1 MSLLDARQ
9 SKPLEGG
16 PSFSLKHRA
25 IRAIWGVTW
34 MLLARW
40 TPPPMHRWRGTL
52 LRLFGANV
60 HPSARVYASVRIWY
74 PPNLTLH
81 ANAVIGPGANIYC
94 MDRITVGEKA
104 IVSQGAHLCG
114 GTHDISDPDFQLVV
128 RPIVVE
134 AKAWVAAEAFIGP
147 GVTVREGAVIGAR
160 AVLFKDAEAY
170 AIYIGNPA
178 ARINLRHMHEH
189 QRPLNK

>member
-1 MSLLDARQ
+1 MTLLDARK

-16 PSFSLKHRA
+16 PSFSLKHRLF
-25 IRAIWGVTW
+25 RAVWGIAW
-34 MLLARW
+34 LLLARW
-40 TPPPMHRWRGTL
+40 TPPPMHRWRGWL
-52 LRLFGANV
+52 LRCFGAEV
-60 HPSARVYASVRIWY
+60 HPTARVYGSVRIWY

-104 IVSQGAHLCG
+104 IVSQGAQLCG
-114 GTHDISDPDFQLVV
+114 GTHDIDDPSFQLVT

-134 AKAWVAAEAFIGP
+134 PKAWVAAEAFVGP

-160 AVLFKDAEAY
+160 TVVFKDAEAWTV
-170 AIYIGNPA
+170 YIGNPA
-178 ARINLRHMHEH
+178 VRLKSRISF
-189 QRPLNK
+189 